1 MLFRSDVRGFIE
13 KDTDILDCA
22 FVTLLRNSS
31 DPFIAKLMAGPSL
44 ATERHSKDENIIV
57 QAQVSSRPLRSPTT
71 VVTRDG
77 STVSPSEEHSRLD
90 PSKVYPITTQ
100 LNYTLSEIMWNLDR
114 TRLWTVSCI
123 RPNDSGTANSFDK
136 RRVKAQIRAL
146 LLPDLVARRKHDF
159 VVDFEQAAFCD
170 RYVPTMGGSEAE
182 RIRQCASSNGWK
194 EGEDYVVGHRMIWLT
209 YPAWKVVEDVLRAS
223 EKDHKRGGTE
233 VGDDESVLPD
243 DATEYTHQESLTPG
257 AYYGGGESEDNLLL
271 TRTGTHGTQYRD
283 PAFPTPHT
291 PSNPETP
298 AYSDAEGWGSEWDKK
313 GGSATPPDAGMSK
326 EGDLVAKAPNTV
338 EEVPTSRSRRNW
350 LYVVKATTWWIP
362 AVALS
367 KLGRMKRPDIQL
379 AWREKVTIFWLIFL
393 FNCIVIFYIIEFGRL
408 REVVDRVHLGGGQ
421 RDRRWVEP
429 QVAVAMALHQGPGVA
444 GVGLAV
450 QHARGA
456 GVGLLVVDDLLVGGQ
471 ADHRRVALA
480 ARPLVVG
487 VEVVGGKLGVGVEIG
502 RAHV

>member
-1 MLFRSDVRGFIE
+1 
-13 KDTDILDCA
+13 
-22 FVTLLRNSS
+22 
-31 DPFIAKLMAGPSL
+31 
-44 ATERHSKDENIIV
+44 
-57 QAQVSSRPLRSPTT
+57 
-71 VVTRDG
+71 
-77 STVSPSEEHSRLD
+77 
-90 PSKVYPITTQ
+90 
-100 LNYTLSEIMWNLDR
+100 
-114 TRLWTVSCI
+114 
-123 RPNDSGTANSFDK
+123 
-136 RRVKAQIRAL
+136 
-146 LLPDLVARRKHDF
+146 
-159 VVDFEQAAFCD
+159 
-170 RYVPTMGGSEAE
+170 MGGSEAE

-209 YPAWKVVEDVLRAS
+209 YPAWKVVDDVLRAS

-408 REVVDRVHLGGGQ
+408 LCPDFDKAWSLSEVNQHTGDNDFWVTIQGTVYDVSNFIHGQHSDVDNLRSNTADIL
-421 RDRRWVEP
+421 E
-429 QVAVAMALHQGPGVA
+429 QVAGQDLTEYFPPPIRLACQGLVSDSSTVQLTPANQTTVISQVSHKSGFA
-444 GVGLAV
+444 APYQNSKLTQSDWYTAV
-450 QHARGA
+450 FLPRIRQFRKG
-456 GVGLLVVDDLLVGGQ
+456 
-471 ADHRRVALA
+471 
-480 ARPLVVG
+480 PLVWTKAQLEAAAG
-487 VEVVGGKLGVGVEIG
+487 DPDNQRYAELWW
-502 RAHV
+502 